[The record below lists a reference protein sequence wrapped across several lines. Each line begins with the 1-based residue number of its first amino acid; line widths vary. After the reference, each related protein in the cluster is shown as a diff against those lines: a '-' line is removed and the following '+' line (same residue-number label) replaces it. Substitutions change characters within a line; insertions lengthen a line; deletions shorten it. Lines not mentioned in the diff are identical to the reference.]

1 MIIISAEDKYWI
13 INISYVL
20 LFLSLIGKKSVV
32 SQQLVNKYKKCTVI
46 FEDVF

>member
-32 SQQLVNKYKKCTVI
+32 SQQLVNKY
-46 FEDVF
+46 